1 MLTGTKL
8 EHGDFDSFMLCPGPR
23 LVSEEVRFTKGGSV
37 MQLDGLSLAYSSPNL
52 FRLRPTFGEMRA
64 RLEERVAERT
74 RIAQDL
80 HDTVLQGIVSAA
92 MQLDVA
98 VDQLP
103 ANSPAKL
110 RLSRVLELMRH
121 VIEEGRNAVRGLRSS
136 NSDSDS
142 DSDDLGQ
149 AFSRIPQDSGIEVP
163 EVQPDFR
170 VIVLGSA
177 RKLHPLIRD
186 EVYHIGRELLVNA
199 FRHSRASC
207 IVVEI
212 EYAPKRFRLVVR
224 DDGCGIDPQV
234 LRAGREGHWGLPGMR
249 ERAERVG
256 ATLRVW
262 SRAAAGTE
270 VALSVPNSIAF
281 ESRMVGKLAGF

>member
-1 MLTGTKL
+1 
-8 EHGDFDSFMLCPGPR
+8 
-23 LVSEEVRFTKGGSV
+23 
-37 MQLDGLSLAYSSPNL
+37 MQLDGLSLGYKSPYL

-80 HDTVLQGIVSAA
+80 HDTVLQGIFSAA

-98 VDQLP
+98 VNQLP

-121 VIEEGRNAVRGLRSS
+121 VMEEGRKAVRGLRS
-136 NSDSDS
+136 SDS

-149 AFSRIPQDSGIEVP
+149 AFSRIPQDLGIEA
-163 EVQPDFR
+163 QIDFR
-170 VIVLGSA
+170 VTVLSSA
-177 RKLHPLIRD
+177 RKLRPLIRD

-199 FRHSRASC
+199 FRHSQASR
-207 IVVEI
+207 IEVELD
-212 EYAPKRFRLVVR
+212 YAPKRFRIVVR
-224 DDGCGIDPQV
+224 DDGCGIDPHV
-234 LRAGREGHWGLPGMR
+234 LRAGREGHWGLPGVR

-256 ATLRVW
+256 ARLRVW
-262 SRAAAGTE
+262 SRVAAGTE
-270 VALSVPNSIAF
+270 VELSVPDFIAF
-281 ESRMVGKLAGF
+281 ESRVIEKLAGG

>member
-1 MLTGTKL
+1 MLASTKL
-8 EHGDFDSFMLCPGPR
+8 EHGDLNSFMLRPDPR
-23 LVSEEVRFTKGGSV
+23 LVGIGGQEDRLHLQKGGTV
-37 MQLDGLSLAYSSPNL
+37 MVDGLSLTYTSPDL
-52 FRLRPTFGEMRA
+52 FRLQPTFAEMRA

-74 RIAQDL
+74 RIAQNL
-80 HDTVLQGIVSAA
+80 HDTVLQGICSAA
-92 MQLDVA
+92 LQLDLA

-110 RLSRVLELMRH
+110 RISRVLELMRR
-121 VIEEGRNAVRGLRSS
+121 VMDEGRNAIRGLRSS
-136 NSDSDS
+136 NSDSD
-142 DSDDLGQ
+142 DLVQ
-149 AFSRIPQDSGIEVP
+149 AFSRIPQDLGIEAP
-163 EVQPDFR
+163 IDFR
-170 VIVLGSA
+170 VIVLGSP

-199 FRHSRASC
+199 FRHSQAIR
-207 IVVEI
+207 IEVEL
-212 EYAPKRFRLVVR
+212 EYGPRRFRMVVR

-256 ATLRVW
+256 GRLRVW

-270 VALSVPNSIAF
+270 VVLSVPNSIAF
-281 ESRMVGKLAGF
+281 ESRLVENSAECSE

>member
-1 MLTGTKL
+1 MLRKG
-8 EHGDFDSFMLCPGPR
+8 PG
-23 LVSEEVRFTKGGSV
+23 LVGVRSQEDGLHLQKGGYV
-37 MQLDGLSLAYSSPNL
+37 MRLDGLSLAYRSPYL

-92 MQLDVA
+92 MQLHVA

-103 ANSPAKL
+103 ANSPATL
-110 RLSRVLELMRH
+110 RISRVLELMRH
-121 VIEEGRNAVRGLRSS
+121 VMEEGRNAVRGLRSS
-136 NSDSDS
+136 HS

-149 AFSRIPQDSGIEVP
+149 AFSRIPQDLGIEV
-163 EVQPDFR
+163 QIDFR

-186 EVYHIGRELLVNA
+186 EVYHIGRELVVNA

-207 IVVEI
+207 IEVELD
-212 EYAPKRFRLVVR
+212 YGPKRFGIVVR

-234 LRAGREGHWGLPGMR
+234 LHAGREGHWGLPGMR

-256 ATLRVW
+256 ARLRVW
-262 SRAAAGTE
+262 SRVAAGTE
-270 VALSVPNSIAF
+270 ATLSVPNSIAF
-281 ESRMVGKLAGF
+281 ESSMVEKLAGF

>member
-1 MLTGTKL
+1 M
-8 EHGDFDSFMLCPGPR
+8 
-23 LVSEEVRFTKGGSV
+23 RF
-37 MQLDGLSLAYSSPNL
+37 DGLSLAYRSPYL

-64 RLEERVAERT
+64 RLEERLAERT

-80 HDTVLQGIVSAA
+80 HDTVLQGIFSAA

-121 VIEEGRNAVRGLRSS
+121 VMEEGRNAVRGLRST

-142 DSDDLGQ
+142 DSEDLGQ
-149 AFSRIPQDSGIEVP
+149 AFSRIPQDLGIEV
-163 EVQPDFR
+163 QIDFR

-199 FRHSRASC
+199 FRHSGATC
-207 IVVEI
+207 IEVELD
-212 EYAPKRFRLVVR
+212 YAPKRFSIAVR
-224 DDGCGIDPQV
+224 DNGCGIDPQV
-234 LRAGREGHWGLPGMR
+234 LHAGREGHWGLPGMR
-249 ERAERVG
+249 ERSERVG
-256 ATLRVW
+256 ARLRVW
-262 SRAAAGTE
+262 SRTAVGTE

-281 ESRMVGKLAGF
+281 KSRMVEKLAAC

>member
-1 MLTGTKL
+1 MLR
-8 EHGDFDSFMLCPGPR
+8 PGLR
-23 LVSEEVRFTKGGSV
+23 LVSVRSQENGLHLQKGGSV
-37 MQLDGLSLAYSSPNL
+37 MRPDGLSLAYISPDL

-92 MQLDVA
+92 MQLHVA

-110 RLSRVLELMRH
+110 RLSRVLELMKH
-121 VIEEGRNAVRGLRSS
+121 VMEEGRNAVRGLRSS
-136 NSDSDS
+136 IS

-149 AFSRIPQDSGIEVP
+149 AFSRIPQDLGIEVP
-163 EVQPDFR
+163 IDFR

-207 IVVEI
+207 IEVEL
-212 EYAPKRFRLVVR
+212 EYAPNRFRIVVR

-234 LRAGREGHWGLPGMR
+234 LHAGREGHWGLPGMR
-249 ERAERVG
+249 ERAERIG
-256 ATLRVW
+256 ARLRVW

-270 VALSVPNSIAF
+270 VALSVPSSIAF
-281 ESRMVGKLAGF
+281 EPRMVEKLAGC

>member
-1 MLTGTKL
+1 
-8 EHGDFDSFMLCPGPR
+8 
-23 LVSEEVRFTKGGSV
+23 
-37 MQLDGLSLAYSSPNL
+37 MQLDGLSVVYRSPYL

-64 RLEERVAERT
+64 RLEERLAERT

-80 HDTVLQGIVSAA
+80 HDTVLQGIFSAA

-121 VIEEGRNAVRGLRSS
+121 VMEDGRNAVRGLRSS
-136 NSDSDS
+136 NSGSEN
-142 DSDDLGQ
+142 LGR
-149 AFSRIPQDSGIEVP
+149 AFSRIPQDLGIEV
-163 EVQPDFR
+163 QIDFR

-177 RKLHPLIRD
+177 RKLRPLIRD

-207 IVVEI
+207 IEVEL
-212 EYAPKRFRLVVR
+212 EY
-224 DDGCGIDPQV
+224 
-234 LRAGREGHWGLPGMR
+234 
-249 ERAERVG
+249 
-256 ATLRVW
+256 
-262 SRAAAGTE
+262 
-270 VALSVPNSIAF
+270 VPSA
-281 ESRMVGKLAGF
+281 SG

>member
-1 MLTGTKL
+1 M
-8 EHGDFDSFMLCPGPR
+8 R
-23 LVSEEVRFTKGGSV
+23 
-37 MQLDGLSLAYSSPNL
+37 LDGLSLAYRSPYF
-52 FRLRPTFGEMRA
+52 FRLRPTFGEMRV
-64 RLEERVAERT
+64 RLEERAAERR
-74 RIAQDL
+74 RIARDL

-103 ANSPAKL
+103 ANSPAAL
-110 RLSRVLELMRH
+110 RLSGVLELMRH

-136 NSDSDS
+136 NSDSD
-142 DSDDLGQ
+142 DLAQ
-149 AFSRIPQDSGIEVP
+149 AFFRIPQDLGIEVRSNF
-163 EVQPDFR
+163 Q

-177 RKLHPLIRD
+177 RKLNPLIRD

-207 IVVEI
+207 IEVEL
-212 EYAPKRFRLVVR
+212 EYARWRFRMVVR

-256 ATLRVW
+256 ARLTVW
-262 SRAAAGTE
+262 SRTAAGTE

-281 ESRMVGKLAGF
+281 ESRVSRS

>member
-1 MLTGTKL
+1 M
-8 EHGDFDSFMLCPGPR
+8 
-23 LVSEEVRFTKGGSV
+23 RF
-37 MQLDGLSLAYSSPNL
+37 DGLPLAYRGPYL

-74 RIAQDL
+74 RIAQHL
-80 HDTVLQGIVSAA
+80 HDTVLQGIFSAD

-103 ANSPAKL
+103 PNSPATL

-121 VIEEGRNAVRGLRSS
+121 VMKEGRNAVRGLRSS
-136 NSDSDS
+136 SSG
-142 DSDDLGQ
+142 SDDLGQ
-149 AFSRIPQDSGIEVP
+149 AFSRIPQDLGL
-163 EVQPDFR
+163 EVQIDFR

-177 RKLHPLIRD
+177 RKLRPLIRD
-186 EVYHIGRELLVNA
+186 EVYQIGRELLVNA

-207 IVVEI
+207 IEVELD
-212 EYAPKRFRLVVR
+212 YARKRFRMVVR

-234 LRAGREGHWGLPGMR
+234 LHAGREGHWGLPGIR

-256 ATLRVW
+256 ARLRVW
-262 SRAAAGTE
+262 SRPAAGTE
-270 VALSVPNSIAF
+270 VALSIPNSIAF
-281 ESRMVGKLAGF
+281 ESRMVGKLAGC

>member
-1 MLTGTKL
+1 M
-8 EHGDFDSFMLCPGPR
+8 
-23 LVSEEVRFTKGGSV
+23 RF
-37 MQLDGLSLAYSSPNL
+37 DGLPFLYRSPYL

-80 HDTVLQGIVSAA
+80 HDTVLQGIVRAA
-92 MQLDVA
+92 MQLHVA

-103 ANSPAKL
+103 PNSLAKL
-110 RLSRVLELMRH
+110 RLSRVLELMRY
-121 VIEEGRNAVRGLRSS
+121 VKDGGRNAVRGLRSS
-136 NSDSDS
+136 SSDSDN
-142 DSDDLGQ
+142 LGQ
-149 AFSRIPQDSGIEVP
+149 EFSRVPQDSGIEVQI
-163 EVQPDFR
+163 EFR
-170 VIVLGSA
+170 IIVLGSA
-177 RKLHPLIRD
+177 RKLRPLIRN

-207 IVVEI
+207 IEVEL
-212 EYAPKRFRLVVR
+212 EYTPKRFRMVVR
-224 DDGCGIDPQV
+224 DDGCGIDPRV
-234 LRAGREGHWGLPGMR
+234 LPAEREGPSGLPGMR

-256 ATLRVW
+256 ASLIVW

-281 ESRMVGKLAGF
+281 GSRVVEK

>member
-1 MLTGTKL
+1 M
-8 EHGDFDSFMLCPGPR
+8 R
-23 LVSEEVRFTKGGSV
+23 
-37 MQLDGLSLAYSSPNL
+37 LDGLSLGYRSPYL
-52 FRLRPTFGEMRA
+52 FRLRPTFREMRA
-64 RLEERVAERT
+64 RLEERLAERT

-92 MQLDVA
+92 MQLHVA

-103 ANSPAKL
+103 ANSPATL

-121 VIEEGRNAVRGLRSS
+121 VMEEGRNVVRGLRSS
-136 NSDSDS
+136 NS

-149 AFSRIPQDSGIEVP
+149 AFSRIPQDLGIEV
-163 EVQPDFR
+163 QIDFR

-207 IVVEI
+207 IEI
-212 EYAPKRFRLVVR
+212 EIAYAPRRFRIVVR
-224 DDGCGIDPQV
+224 DDGRGIDPQV
-234 LRAGREGHWGLPGMR
+234 LLAGRDGHWGLPGMR

-256 ATLRVW
+256 ARLRVW
-262 SRAAAGTE
+262 SRTAAGTE
-270 VALSVPNSIAF
+270 VELSVPNSIAF
-281 ESRMVGKLAGF
+281 ESRMIEKLAGC

>member
-1 MLTGTKL
+1 M
-8 EHGDFDSFMLCPGPR
+8 R
-23 LVSEEVRFTKGGSV
+23 
-37 MQLDGLSLAYSSPNL
+37 LDGLTLAYRSPYL

-64 RLEERVAERT
+64 RFEERVAERT
-74 RIAQDL
+74 RIARDL

-92 MQLDVA
+92 MQLNVA

-103 ANSPAKL
+103 ANSPATL

-121 VIEEGRNAVRGLRSS
+121 VMKEGRNAVRGLRSS
-136 NSDSDS
+136 NSDSD
-142 DSDDLGQ
+142 DLGQ
-149 AFSRIPQDSGIEVP
+149 AFSRIPQDLGIEVQT
-163 EVQPDFR
+163 EFR

-186 EVYHIGRELLVNA
+186 EVYQIGRELVVNA
-199 FRHSRASC
+199 FRHSRASF
-207 IVVEI
+207 IEVEL

-224 DDGCGIDPQV
+224 DNGCGIDPQV
-234 LRAGREGHWGLPGMR
+234 LHAGREGHWGLQGVR

-256 ATLRVW
+256 ARLRVW

-270 VALSVPNSIAF
+270 VAMSIPGSIAF
-281 ESRMVGKLAGF
+281 ES

>member
-8 EHGDFDSFMLCPGPR
+8 EHGPFDSFMLCPGPR
-23 LVSEEVRFTKGGSV
+23 LVSEEVRFAKGGSV
-37 MQLDGLSLAYSSPNL
+37 MQLDGLSLAYGSPYL

-74 RIAQDL
+74 RLAQDL
-80 HDTVLQGIVSAA
+80 HDTVLQGIISAA

-163 EVQPDFR
+163 ELQPDFR

-199 FRHSRASC
+199 FRHSRANC
-207 IVVEI
+207 IQVEL
-212 EYAPKRFRLVVR
+212 EYAPKHFRIVVR

-256 ATLRVW
+256 ARLRVW

-270 VALSVPNSIAF
+270 VALSVPSSIAF
-281 ESRMVGKLAGF
+281 ESRMVEKLEC

>member
-1 MLTGTKL
+1 MFTSTNTGAL
-8 EHGDFDSFMLCPGPR
+8 DSFMLHPGSG
-23 LVSEEVRFTKGGSV
+23 LVSIRSQEDCLHMQKGGTV
-37 MQLDGLSLAYSSPNL
+37 MLDGLSLPCRSPYL
-52 FRLRPTFGEMRA
+52 FRLPPTLGEMRV

-80 HDTVLQGIVSAA
+80 HDTVLQGFVSAA

-98 VDQLP
+98 VEQLP

-121 VIEEGRNAVRGLRSS
+121 VMEEGRNAVRGLRSS
-136 NSDSDS
+136 NDDADS

-149 AFSRIPQDSGIEVP
+149 AFSRIPQDLGIEV
-163 EVQPDFR
+163 QIDFR
-170 VIVLGSA
+170 IIVLGSA

-199 FRHSRASC
+199 FRHSRASR
-207 IVVEI
+207 IEVEL
-212 EYAPKRFRLVVR
+212 EYAPKRFRMVVR

-256 ATLRVW
+256 GRLRVW
-262 SRAAAGTE
+262 SRAGAGTE

-281 ESRMVGKLAGF
+281 DSRTVNELADC